1 MPRRGRRRGRRPWSD
16 EFVILFILR
25 ELFERRRQDMAACT
39 VHQLSTLRGMPTQ
52 RDQRI
57 RRLLE
62 NLTDQG
68 LVSKVAVGQLTGYQL
83 TEAGESW
90 WLRNREVWRLF
101 SSMRDDELSP

>member
-1 MPRRGRRRGRRPWSD
+1 MPRRGRRRRQWSD

-25 ELFERRRQDMAACT
+25 ELFERRRQDEAAGT

-62 NLTDQG
+62 NLSNQG
-68 LVSKVAVGQLTGYQL
+68 LVSKVAVGTLTGYQL
-83 TEAGESW
+83 SEAGEKW
-90 WLRNREVWRLF
+90 WLSHRDVWGLF
-101 SSMRDDELSP
+101 SSMRDDHLSP